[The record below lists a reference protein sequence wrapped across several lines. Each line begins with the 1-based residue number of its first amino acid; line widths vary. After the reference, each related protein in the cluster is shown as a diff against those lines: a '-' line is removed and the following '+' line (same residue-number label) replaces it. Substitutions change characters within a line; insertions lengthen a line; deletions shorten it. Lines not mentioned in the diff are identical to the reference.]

1 VSSDPGP
8 SATTPS
14 SDLAAETVTTP
25 SPSDPGP
32 TATTPSPSDPGP
44 TATARSVD
52 LAVATVTTPSP
63 SDPGPTATTLLLVR
77 HAETHDNVGMRL
89 SGWTDTDLS
98 ERGESQIALLADHF
112 NREHGHID
120 ALYSSPL
127 IRARRTAEAIG
138 ALTGHEPILLDDLRE
153 MYFGELDG
161 RPFEDLR
168 EAYAELLEA
177 DENSEIKDFV
187 WPSGESRS
195 GFTARAL
202 RVINHIARRHP
213 GRPVGV
219 VTHGGLIATLL
230 TILHGESAAHWR
242 KWVVPNASL
251 SEVLW
256 DPITETGALL
266 RHGDASHLEAL
277 APFETEA

>member
-1 VSSDPGP
+1 M
-8 SATTPS
+8 
-14 SDLAAETVTTP
+14 
-25 SPSDPGP
+25 
-32 TATTPSPSDPGP
+32 
-44 TATARSVD
+44 
-52 LAVATVTTPSP
+52 
-63 SDPGPTATTLLLVR
+63 ATTLLLMR
-77 HAETHDNVGMRL
+77 HAETEDNVHMRL

-98 ERGESQIALLADHF
+98 VRGESQIGLLADHF
-112 NREHGHID
+112 NREHGQID

-138 ALTGHEPILLDDLRE
+138 ALTGHTPILIDDLRE

-161 RPFEDLR
+161 RPFEELR
-168 EAYAELLEA
+168 EAYSHLLEA
-177 DENSEIKDFV
+177 DENSDIEDFM

-202 RVINHIARRHP
+202 RVINEIAGRHP
-213 GRPVGV
+213 GRPVGI

-230 TILHGESAAHWR
+230 TVLHAESAANWR

-251 SEVLW
+251 TEIVW
-256 DPITETGALL
+256 DAATQSGSLL

-277 APFETEA
+277 TPFETDA

>member
-1 VSSDPGP
+1 MSHVQPDLSPTPGP
-8 SATTPS
+8 I
-14 SDLAAETVTTP
+14 
-25 SPSDPGP
+25 
-32 TATTPSPSDPGP
+32 
-44 TATARSVD
+44 
-52 LAVATVTTPSP
+52 
-63 SDPGPTATTLLLVR
+63 ATTLLLVR
-77 HAETHDNVGMRL
+77 HAETEDNVSMRL

-98 ERGESQIALLADHF
+98 KRGEDQVELLADHL
-112 NREHGHID
+112 NRQHGHID

-138 ALTGHEPILLDDLRE
+138 RLTGHTPILLDDLRE

-161 RPFEDLR
+161 RPFEELR
-168 EAYAELLEA
+168 EAYAHLLEA
-177 DENSEIKDFV
+177 DEDSEREDFV

-195 GFTARAL
+195 GFTARVL
-202 RVINHIARRHP
+202 RVTNHLAHRHP

-230 TILHGESAAHWR
+230 TILHGESPAKWR

-251 SEVLW
+251 TEVQW
-256 DPITETGALL
+256 DATTATGALI

-277 APFETEA
+277 SAFETTD